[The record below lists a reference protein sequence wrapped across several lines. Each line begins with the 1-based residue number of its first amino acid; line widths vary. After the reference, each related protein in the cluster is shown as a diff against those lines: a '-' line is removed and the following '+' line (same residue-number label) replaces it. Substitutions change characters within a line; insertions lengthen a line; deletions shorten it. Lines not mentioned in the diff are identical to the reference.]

1 MFVDYVEITVTGG
14 RGGDGIVAFRR
25 EKYVPKGGPSG
36 GDGGKGGDVVL
47 RADENMSTL
56 RDFKYRK
63 QFKAENG
70 GKGGGSLKSG
80 TDGEDCIIPV
90 PVGTLVKDL
99 DSGKVIADLSAHDQ
113 PYIVA
118 KGGKGGYG
126 NVQFKSPTNRAPRKA
141 TEGEAGDSRNIALEL
156 KLLAD
161 VGLVGLPNAGK
172 STLISRI
179 SSAKPKIAD
188 YPFTTLSPALGIV
201 KYGDYN
207 SMVVADIP
215 GLIEG
220 ASEGKGL
227 GINFLKHI
235 ERTSI
240 LVYLIDIVEQ
250 RTEEVFSQ
258 LQSELK
264 NYNVD
269 LLRKP
274 FIVVLNKI
282 DTKITDKEG
291 IEFLK
296 KNKIDFHTISAVTGE
311 GTEELIRI
319 LGERVEKSKETIW

>member
-25 EKYVPKGGPSG
+25 EKYVPKGGPAG

-56 RDFKYRK
+56 QDFKYRK
-63 QFKAENG
+63 QFKAEDG
-70 GKGGGSLKSG
+70 GKGGGGMKSG
-80 TDGEDCIIPV
+80 TDGEDCVIPV
-90 PVGTLVKDL
+90 PVGTLVRDV
-99 DSGKVIADLSAHDQ
+99 DSGEVIADLSEHDHQ
-113 PYIVA
+113 YIVA
-118 KGGKGGYG
+118 KGGRGGYG

-141 TEGEAGDSRNIALEL
+141 TEGKAGGVRNVALEL

-188 YPFTTLSPALGIV
+188 YPFTTLSPVLGIV
-201 KYGDYN
+201 KYGDYK

-215 GLIEG
+215 GLVEG
-220 ASEGKGL
+220 ASEGRGL

-250 RTEEVFSQ
+250 RTEEVFKQ
-258 LQSELK
+258 LKGELN

-274 FIVVLNKI
+274 IIVVLNKI

-291 IEFLK
+291 IEFLRK
-296 KNKIDFHTISAVTGE
+296 SEIDYHTISAVTGE

-319 LGERVEKSKETIW
+319 LGERVEEYKETV